1 MPRRTKCRVEYC
13 NGFMSCNVSGTQLE
27 DEVVYKPEQMRKESS
42 TNPGKIKIGKTKIQD
57 IDEVFLINVLSEIE
71 TLYITAMLKREKI
84 SCKIIEESSGQC
96 LSILRATSS
105 FCKSIYVDKAD
116 YQKAVAIIESYKT
129 KVGWGN
135 NTWIKMSQNSG
146 IFAVKLITGG
156 VALIGILYIVI
167 MGTSIFY

>member
-1 MPRRTKCRVEYC
+1 MPRWTKCRVEYC
-13 NGFMSCNVSGTQLE
+13 NGFTSYNVSGTQFE
-27 DEVVYKPEQMRKESS
+27 DEVVYKPKQKKKESL
-42 TNPGKIKIGKTKIQD
+42 TNPGNIKKIKIGKTKIQD
-57 IDEVFLINVLSEIE
+57 IDEVFLINVLNETE

-156 VALIGILYIVI
+156 LL
-167 MGTSIFY
+167 